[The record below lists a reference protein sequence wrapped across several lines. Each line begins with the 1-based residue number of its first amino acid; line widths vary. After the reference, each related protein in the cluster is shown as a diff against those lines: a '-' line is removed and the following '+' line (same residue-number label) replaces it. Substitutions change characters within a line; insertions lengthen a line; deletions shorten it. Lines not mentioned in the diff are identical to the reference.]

1 MAAHAAQGVDI
12 GSAILYLDSF
22 YGVRIIRRPSLGRII
37 EYPRVEPRP
46 AACAGLKQNI
56 REFLSQPFIQAIDPQ
71 DILMTRLS
79 LPASI
84 FAVRKS
90 MLTT

>member
-46 AACAGLKQNI
+46 AACAGLEKYLWELRI
-56 REFLSQPFIQAIDPQ
+56 QPFIQAIDP
-71 DILMTRLS
+71 
-79 LPASI
+79 
-84 FAVRKS
+84 
-90 MLTT
+90 